1 LPHRLSS
8 GASNVPLIDGSVVRL
23 PSIRVQ
29 AHDGQDMEMHPRPVD
44 VMVERPLGDTLQGK
58 DTQLDAA
65 VAELLK
71 GLGPKP
77 AAR

>member
-1 LPHRLSS
+1 
-8 GASNVPLIDGSVVRL
+8 
-23 PSIRVQ
+23 
-29 AHDGQDMEMHPRPVD
+29 
-44 VMVERPLGDTLQGK
+44 MVERPLGETLQGK
-58 DTQLDAA
+58 DAQLEAA